1 MASISWIRVGRAQ
14 KPFEP
19 PLSLR
24 VCRTFWSR
32 GRGFLFSPPPPPDQG
47 LLFWYSRPSRWDTAI
62 HMLGVSFSLA
72 VIWLDE
78 KRRVVD
84 RKLAR
89 PWQVALVP
97 QKAAQYIIECHPTR
111 LDDFHEGEIIDF
123 IGA

>member
-1 MASISWIRVGRAQ
+1 
-14 KPFEP
+14 
-19 PLSLR
+19 
-24 VCRTFWSR
+24 
-32 GRGFLFSPPPPPDQG
+32 
-47 LLFWYSRPSRWDTAI
+47 
-62 HMLGVSFSLA
+62 MLGVSFSLA